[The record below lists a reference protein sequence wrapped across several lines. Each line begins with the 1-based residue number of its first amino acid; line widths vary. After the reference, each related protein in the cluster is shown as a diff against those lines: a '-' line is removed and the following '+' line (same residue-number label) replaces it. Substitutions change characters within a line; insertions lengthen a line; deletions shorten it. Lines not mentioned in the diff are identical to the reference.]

1 MKLSSLEK
9 KFLNRR
15 FKIEN
20 VRDMEEYEII
30 EDEIKKKS
38 PDKLI

>member
-1 MKLSSLEK
+1 MKLSSLEE
-9 KFLNRR
+9 KFLNRS

-20 VRDMEEYEII
+20 VRDVEEYEII